1 MCNIVILYLYKLK
14 KILKNSYLVLPL
26 CWAFVAVRGLSLV
39 VESRG
44 YSLGE
49 VRGLLFAVACLT
61 ADHGLWWVWALVVAT
76 LGLSIAV

>member
-1 MCNIVILYLYKLK
+1 MC
-14 KILKNSYLVLPL
+14 
-26 CWAFVAVRGLSLV
+26 GLSLV

-76 LGLSIAV
+76 LRLSIAA